1 MRPEDLVV
9 NQSMHPDTDEHRVP
23 RRWGDLIGRGS
34 GQGGGFR
41 GRGGVGLQRQG
52 SRLPLRSPGWGWVGL
67 RRQGSL
73 LGRGGGWGGGPGW
86 GGGGVS
92 VWFPP
97 PPPRPPCHSGARRPA
112 ALSFPQSGR
121 RAGGGWAP

>member
-73 LGRGGGWGGGPGW
+73 LWRGAGLGRRAGF
-86 GGGGVS
+86 GGGGFS
-92 VWFPP
+92 GLFPP
-97 PPPRPPCHSGARRPA
+97 PPAGPRAFRGGKRRP
-112 ALSFPQSGR
+112 SPSSSKPPR
-121 RAGGGWAP
+121 RRLGGGPP